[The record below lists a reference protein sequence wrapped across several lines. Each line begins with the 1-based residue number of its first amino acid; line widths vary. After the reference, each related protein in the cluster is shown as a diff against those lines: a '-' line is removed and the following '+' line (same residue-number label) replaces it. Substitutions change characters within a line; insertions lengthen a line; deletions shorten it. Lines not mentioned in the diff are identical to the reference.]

1 MNGKIKNIPFHLFN
15 FSLWFIFI
23 FSETNF
29 KQSPKGEL
37 YDTAIGYILLCLTTL
52 VLVSSLLSFA
62 YTYLYLKLNGFIKTI
77 LYQMSIVGIV
87 GSLIMIIGEAIILIK
102 KEQTLTDEL
111 TSNSSW
117 KTEGCWS
124 RRGELCRNWSPSLVR
139 SIHKVLIR
147 SSHFQSRLSAT
158 QWVNTNS
165 YKSLTWIEGS

>member
-1 MNGKIKNIPFHLFN
+1 MNGKIKNISFYLFN
-15 FSLWFIFI
+15 FSLLFIFI

-62 YTYLYLKLNGFIKTI
+62 YTYLYLKLNGFIKTV

-102 KEQTLTDEL
+102 KEQTFT
-111 TSNSSW
+111 T
-117 KTEGCWS
+117 C
-124 RRGELCRNWSPSLVR
+124 CM
-139 SIHKVLIR
+139 IHYSGAIVVFVDVFMTAMI
-147 SSHFQSRLSAT
+147 SALRYA
-158 QWVNTNS
+158 NS
-165 YKSLTWIEGS
+165 YIIF